1 MYFVCAC
8 RERRS
13 WYLPVSMSC
22 VLWCSSCG
30 ATRLTAW
37 VSNFLS
43 LSSLRTLYYIQ
54 WKYSLLVWDFL
65 NVCHPELFAMN
76 EFCSYI
82 FSLAHWF
89 PTVLLM
95 TMVASYR
102 VRTCTIHAHAAD
114 VNLHSGISANKTYIV
129 IKGPPPTKNHCR
141 HNCTGPV

>member
-13 WYLPVSMSC
+13 WYLPVSTSC
-22 VLWCSSCG
+22 VLWYSSCG

-37 VSNFLS
+37 VSNFPS

-65 NVCHPELFAMN
+65 NVCPPELFITN
-76 EFCSYI
+76 DFCSYI
-82 FSLAHWF
+82 FLLAPWF
-89 PTVLLM
+89 PAVLLM
-95 TMVASYR
+95 TKVASYR
-102 VRTCTIHAHAAD
+102 VRTYTIHHVAD
-114 VNLHSGISANKTYIV
+114 VNLHSRIIANKTCVI
-129 IKGPPPTKNHCR
+129 IKGPPPTKIHCR